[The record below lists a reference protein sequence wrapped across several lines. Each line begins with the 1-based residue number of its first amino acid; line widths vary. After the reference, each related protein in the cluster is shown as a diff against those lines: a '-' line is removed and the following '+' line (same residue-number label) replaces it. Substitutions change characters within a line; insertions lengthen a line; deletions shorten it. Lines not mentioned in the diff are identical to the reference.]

1 MNESARLAGRD
12 DRKGTPVR
20 TLIEHVPIPIAGVAL
35 GLAALGNLLAPA
47 AEAAHMACGALST
60 ALVALLIA
68 KIVLFPAQIR
78 DDMRN
83 SILASVSATLFMTL
97 MQLSAYLAP
106 LAYPPAFALWAF
118 AVVAHLALMMGFTVR
133 FMARFELRE
142 VFPTYFI
149 CYVGI
154 IVASATSPA
163 FGMEAV
169 GHALFWMGFA
179 LYLVMLALVTYRYAK
194 HEIPEPARPLF
205 CIYTAPASLSIVGYL
220 ATAAEP
226 DPLFVGILL
235 VLAQALFLIVLA
247 RLPQLLRLRFYPS
260 FAAMTF
266 PFVIT
271 ATALGQA
278 AAFLEAAADAL
289 PAFLPAL
296 ADALIAVETGIA
308 VALVAYVLARYAVF
322 LLGHLALPA
331 RGAAGESA
339 LLARLA
345 GRFEREHADAQPAE
359 AVAGDVTPRFPARG
373 PVSAYALRHPR

>member
-1 MNESARLAGRD
+1 M
-12 DRKGTPVR
+12 R
-20 TLIEHVPIPIAGVAL
+20 TLVEHVPIPTAGVAL

-47 AEAAHMACGALST
+47 AEAAHMVCGVLST

-68 KIVLFPAQIR
+68 KIVLFPALIR
-78 DDMRN
+78 DDLRN

-97 MQLSAYLAP
+97 MQLSTYLAP
-106 LAYPPAFALWAF
+106 LTFLPAFALWAV
-118 AVVAHLALMMGFTVR
+118 AVVAHLALMTGFTVR
-133 FMARFELRE
+133 FMAHFKLHE

-163 FGMEAV
+163 FGMEAA

-179 LYLVMLALVTYRYAK
+179 FYLVLLGLVTYRYAK

-205 CIYTAPASLSIVGYL
+205 CIYTAPMSLSIVGYL
-220 ATAAEP
+220 ATAADP
-226 DPLFVGILL
+226 NPLFVGIMLI
-235 VLAQALFLIVLA
+235 LAQALFLLVLA

-278 AAFLEAAADAL
+278 TAFLEAAGTAL
-289 PAFLPAL
+289 PAFL
-296 ADALIAVETGIA
+296 DVLIAAETGIA
-308 VALVAYVLARYAVF
+308 AVLVAYVLARYVVF
-322 LLGHLALPA
+322 LLGHLETSERRAT
-331 RGAAGESA
+331 GEGT
-339 LLARLA
+339 LLARRLA
-345 GRFEREHADAQPAE
+345 SRFEREHADAQPA
-359 AVAGDVTPRFPARG
+359 ADGIMDAAANDVTPRFPARG